1 MKKLRI
7 KIKKNN
13 ELDKTNKTKKNLFFL
28 LQFLFSFYL
37 NVINLLLFFFN
48 FYFSRLQNDKKE
60 KKSLFFLRTLYKIWF
75 LSLSSSFF
83 FACFLSYIYKV
94 YKTSVLKQKKKKTE
108 RFVINFCI
116 YTSLSTAQQ
125 SSKIVVLLPLDYT
138 F

>member
-1 MKKLRI
+1 MYELCENEKRMIFSTLQSCKLKLKKFSEET
-7 KIKKNN
+7 KNKNKKKNN

-83 FACFLSYIYKV
+83 FLPVFCHIFIKFIKHQFSN
-94 YKTSVLKQKKKKTE
+94 KKKK
-108 RFVINFCI
+108 R
-116 YTSLSTAQQ
+116 Q
-125 SSKIVVLLPLDYT
+125 KDLL
-138 F
+138 